1 VWQLRKTGIVLCA
14 VGAVA
19 LLAGVTGGGGW
30 GPCGPVHVWALFA
43 LLVGVVAFFI
53 GGLITISAI
62 VLRLLRKASHSE
74 EDTSLKQS

>member
-1 VWQLRKTGIVLCA
+1 
-14 VGAVA
+14 
-19 LLAGVTGGGGW
+19 
-30 GPCGPVHVWALFA
+30 VWALFA

-74 EDTSLKQS
+74 EDTSLKQSQADAFFNPLV